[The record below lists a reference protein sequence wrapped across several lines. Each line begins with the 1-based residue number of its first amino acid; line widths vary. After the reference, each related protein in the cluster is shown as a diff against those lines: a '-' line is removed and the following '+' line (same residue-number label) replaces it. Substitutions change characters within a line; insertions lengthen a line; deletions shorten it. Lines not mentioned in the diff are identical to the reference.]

1 MRASLLCALCALC
14 AAVPATLKDTVLAIT
29 DHALDHADGP
39 THGGANMTDAEMSP
53 DATRAGATASASL
66 IDAAASP
73 NAGLAG
79 ANPTDAKACAT
90 APWVIVLS
98 TGRAGST
105 TIFNMLTQAGVA
117 MSPEN
122 KLLGSLESL
131 VKKTTALHAEH
142 DHSFAHPRLDTH
154 AVNDAACR
162 WLAAL
167 QGPVPEAAPRG
178 FKEIRDEGVELLP
191 RIFSPSTTRYVLNY
205 RKNVTAQRQSGYF
218 EGKSSRQSDYLAK
231 SLAHFRAALSGESV
245 FELPLE
251 DFSVSNFNRLFDW
264 LDLPCRTRFVLQA
277 HADSSYNDDTRSDAV
292 KCDTASG
299 AG

>member
-1 MRASLLCALCALC
+1 MRAPLLCALCALC

-29 DHALDHADGP
+29 DHALADGP

-131 VKKTTALHAEH
+131 VKKTTALHAQH

-154 AVNDAACR
+154 AVDDAACR

-178 FKEIRDEGVELLP
+178 FKEVRDEGVELLP
-191 RIFSPSTTRYVLNY
+191 RIFSRSTTRYVLNY
-205 RKNVTAQRQSGYF
+205 RKNVTAQRQSGYY
-218 EGKSSRQSDYLAK
+218 EGKGEGVDFAK
-231 SLAHFRAALSGESV
+231 KLAHFRAALSSESV

-277 HADSSYNDDTRSDAV
+277 HADSSYNDDTRRDAV
-292 KCDTASG
+292 ECDTASG

>member
-1 MRASLLCALCALC
+1 MRAPLLCALCALC

-79 ANPTDAKACAT
+79 ANRTDAKACAT

-131 VKKTTALHAEH
+131 VKKTTALHAQT
-142 DHSFAHPRLDTH
+142 DHSLAHPRLDTH
-154 AVNDAACR
+154 AVDDAACR

-178 FKEIRDEGVELLP
+178 FKEVRDEGVELLP

-277 HADSSYNDDTRSDAV
+277 HADSSYNDDTRRGAV
-292 KCDTASG
+292 ECDTASG

>member
-1 MRASLLCALCALC
+1 MLS
-14 AAVPATLKDTVLAIT
+14 IT
-29 DHALDHADGP
+29 RR

-131 VKKTTALHAEH
+131 VKKTTALHAQT
-142 DHSFAHPRLDTH
+142 DHSLAHPRLDTH

-205 RKNVTAQRQSGYF
+205 RKNVTAQRQSGYY
-218 EGKSSRQSDYLAK
+218 EGKGEGVDFAK
-231 SLAHFRAALSGESV
+231 KLAHFRAALSSESV

-277 HADSSYNDDTRSDAV
+277 HADSSYNDDTRRDAV
-292 KCDTASG
+292 ECDTASG